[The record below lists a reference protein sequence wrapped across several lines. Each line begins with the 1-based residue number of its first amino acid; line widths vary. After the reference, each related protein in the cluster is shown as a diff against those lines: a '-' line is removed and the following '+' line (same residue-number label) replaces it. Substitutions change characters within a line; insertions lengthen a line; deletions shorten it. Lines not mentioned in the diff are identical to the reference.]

1 MYFNNFISP
10 DILHEI
16 PNATSLLCEAAVIIF
31 MAFILWGT
39 IQGMRRGFH
48 RQKFHLAVTMVVA
61 LLSFGLIYVLCGN
74 IINLFSHITAAQVIG
89 IAEMALAS
97 FGAEVP
103 REILEILKNVD
114 MSVIG
119 YLVAFIVNAVAAP
132 ILFAL
137 VFIVLGILGKA
148 VASLIGLFIPR
159 GKKYISEVFGGL
171 LGAVEGAII
180 VFALVLPIVG
190 IFNISDSVV
199 DVARENIADSE
210 DAPYVEVIAEAID
223 AYDEFVAPF
232 TNSSVVETVGS
243 LGGDY
248 LLDKLATVQVN
259 GKATDLRDE
268 IPSILNFAFS
278 VQKISGINF
287 ADGISSGEKAAI
299 LDAIDH
305 LDDSLIISNVSYE
318 AIKVGALSMDL
329 LIPEASEGEFDI
341 SMFKDVAVDTIVNKT
356 TPETLDDNIRTLVNT
371 FFILA
376 DNGMLEGGDFIAVLM
391 SADENGVT
399 VLSKVT
405 AELEKN
411 ENTAHI
417 VPTLA
422 QLVVDSM
429 MPEESKEIYED
440 VKESISEIVK
450 IDTEGKTTEEV
461 EEEVKDT
468 VVDMLESFDI
478 VIGEEESDVTEE
490 QIDVVVEF
498 ITEELMN
505 GNLKV
510 PVDENGNISDQDL
523 LDLLLKYAD
532 KFGGGLE
539 TEDQGE

>member
-74 IINLFSHITAAQVIG
+74 IINLFSHITAVQVIG

-232 TNSSVVETVGS
+232 ANSSVVETGGS

-278 VQKISGINF
+278 VQKISSINF
-287 ADGISSGEKAAI
+287 ADGISSGEKVAI

-341 SMFKDVAVDTIVNKT
+341 SMFKDVAVDIIVNKT

-429 MPEESKEIYED
+429 MAEESKEIYED

-450 IDTEGKTTEEV
+450 IETEGKTTEEV

-478 VIGEEESDVTEE
+478 VIGEEESNVTEE

-532 KFGGGLE
+532 KFGSGLE
-539 TEDQGE
+539 TENQ

>member
-1 MYFNNFISP
+1 MYFNNFISH
-10 DILHEI
+10 DILHKM

-232 TNSSVVETVGS
+232 ANSSVVETVGS

-268 IPSILNFAFS
+268 IPSILNFAFG
-278 VQKISGINF
+278 VQKISSINF

-329 LIPEASEGEFDI
+329 LIPEASEGEFDT
-341 SMFKDVAVDTIVNKT
+341 SMFKDVAVDIIVNKT

-450 IDTEGKTTEEV
+450 IETEGKTTEEV

-532 KFGGGLE
+532 KFGSGLE

>member
-31 MAFILWGT
+31 MTFILWGT

-232 TNSSVVETVGS
+232 ANSAVVETVGS
-243 LGGDY
+243 LGGEY

-259 GKATDLRDE
+259 GNVTDLRDE
-268 IPSILNFAFS
+268 IPSILNFAFD

-341 SMFKDVAVDTIVNKT
+341 SMFKDVAVDIIVNKT

-376 DNGMLEGGDFIAVLM
+376 DNGMLKGGDFIAVLM

-411 ENTAHI
+411 ENIAHI

-450 IDTEGKTTEEV
+450 IETEGKTAEEV

-510 PVDENGNISDQDL
+510 SVDENGNISDQDL
-523 LDLLLKYAD
+523 LDLLLKYAG

>member
-74 IINLFSHITAAQVIG
+74 IINLFSHITAVQVIG

-232 TNSSVVETVGS
+232 ANSSVVETGGS

-278 VQKISGINF
+278 VQKISSINF

-341 SMFKDVAVDTIVNKT
+341 SMFKDVAVDIIVNKT

-450 IDTEGKTTEEV
+450 IETEGKTTEEV

-478 VIGEEESDVTEE
+478 VIGEEESNVTEE

-532 KFGGGLE
+532 KFGSGLE
-539 TEDQGE
+539 TENQ

>member
-10 DILHEI
+10 DILHGI
-16 PNATSLLCEAAVIIF
+16 PDVTSLLCEASVIIF

-48 RQKFHLAVTMVVA
+48 RQKFHLAITLVVA
-61 LLSFGLIYVLCGN
+61 LLSFGLIYALCVN
-74 IINLFSHITAAQVIG
+74 IIDLFSRITAVQVIG

-97 FGAEVP
+97 FGAEAPV
-103 REILEILKNVD
+103 EIFEVLKNVD

-119 YLVAFIVNAVAAP
+119 YLVAFILSAIVAP

-137 VFIVLGILGKA
+137 VFILAIILGKTF
-148 VASLIGLFIPR
+148 SYLIGAFIPR

-180 VFALVLPIVG
+180 VFALTLPIVG
-190 IFNISDSVV
+190 ILNISGSVV
-199 DVARENIADSE
+199 DVARENLADAE
-210 DAPYVEVIAEAID
+210 DAPYVEVIADAID

-232 TNSSVVETVGS
+232 ADSAVIETVGS

-248 LLDKLATVQVN
+248 LLDKLATVEVG

-268 IPSILNFAFS
+268 IPRILNFAFS

-299 LDAIDH
+299 LNAIDH
-305 LDDSLIISNVSYE
+305 LDDSRIISNVSYE

-341 SMFKDVAVDTIVNKT
+341 SMFKDVAVDIIVNKT

-450 IDTEGKTTEEV
+450 IETEGKTTEEV
-461 EEEVKDT
+461 EEEVKDV
-468 VVDMLESFDI
+468 VVDMLEIFD
-478 VIGEEESDVTEE
+478 VTVGEDENGITEE
-490 QIDVVVEF
+490 QIDTVVEF
-498 ITEELMN
+498 VTEELMN
-505 GNLKV
+505 GNFDI
-510 PVDENGNISDQDL
+510 PVDENGNISDEDL
-523 LDLLLKYAD
+523 LNFLLEYMS
-532 KFGGGLE
+532 KFNGGYE
-539 TEDQGE
+539 TDSQGE

>member
-103 REILEILKNVD
+103 GEILEILKNVD

-232 TNSSVVETVGS
+232 ANSSVVETVGS
-243 LGGDY
+243 LGGEY

-341 SMFKDVAVDTIVNKT
+341 SMFKDVAVDIIVNKT
-356 TPETLDDNIRTLVNT
+356 TPETLDDNVRTLVNT

-417 VPTLA
+417 VPTFA

-450 IDTEGKTTEEV
+450 IETEGKTTEEV

-532 KFGGGLE
+532 KFGSGLE

>member
-74 IINLFSHITAAQVIG
+74 IINLFSHITAVQVIG

-232 TNSSVVETVGS
+232 ANSSVVETGGS

-278 VQKISGINF
+278 VQKISSINF

-341 SMFKDVAVDTIVNKT
+341 SMFKDVAVDIIVNKT

-429 MPEESKEIYED
+429 MAEESKEIYED

-450 IDTEGKTTEEV
+450 IETEGKTTEEV

-478 VIGEEESDVTEE
+478 VIGEEESNVTEE

-532 KFGGGLE
+532 KFGSGLE
-539 TEDQGE
+539 TENQ

>member
-1 MYFNNFISP
+1 MYFNDFISP
-10 DILHEI
+10 DILHKM

-103 REILEILKNVD
+103 GEILEILKNVD

-148 VASLIGLFIPR
+148 VSSLIGLFIPR

-232 TNSSVVETVGS
+232 ANSSVVETVGS

-299 LDAIDH
+299 LNAIDH

-329 LIPEASEGEFDI
+329 LIPEASEGEFDT
-341 SMFKDVAVDTIVNKT
+341 SMFKDVIVDTIVNKT

-376 DNGMLEGGDFIAVLM
+376 DNGMLEGGDFIAALM

-450 IDTEGKTTEEV
+450 IETEGKTAEEV

-532 KFGGGLE
+532 KFGSGLE